1 MKKPYAILSTQE
13 VNTTIS
19 WQIQYEGE
27 VYEVYSYWAGSC
39 RNSVYSGSL
48 VIYRE
53 WWLRAPWRWHL
64 NSVEKRIAKILELRH
79 KDRHPQDRTALL
91 QIGGKP

>member
-27 VYEVYSYWAGSC
+27 QYEVYSYWAGTC
-39 RNSVYSGSL
+39 RKSV
-48 VIYRE
+48 
-53 WWLRAPWRWHL
+53 
-64 NSVEKRIAKILELRH
+64 
-79 KDRHPQDRTALL
+79 
-91 QIGGKP
+91 